1 MAEYIEDFDKV
12 DSVVRRDLED
22 LLFRIFQQAREQKKS
37 VTLRDIRNQLVPIH
51 TYENIKCM
59 LKLLENKQ
67 YIIIQHIHYEIRSSI
82 PVLNCAPTEILKPG
96 NRFLEWAEKM
106 QKTEYM
112 QIQQQINIGRDINGP
127 FHAGNGDIEIT
138 LSEQDMTT
146 LIEIIRMLSSPQS
159 TSPDFVQKIQAT
171 PTWSCSLRLMPPS
184 SGRHVCQAPSV
195 AARSIRRRRS
205 HSFHS
210 RRAVH
215 SLDRGRLT
223 PYLKVVK
230 VIPVPQKHL

>member
-51 TYENIKCM
+51 TYKNIKCM

-106 QKTEYM
+106 QKTEHM

-159 TSPDFVQKIQAT
+159 TSPDFVQKIQAVLN
-171 PTWSCSLRLMPPS
+171 CGK
-184 SGRHVCQAPSV
+184 SG
-195 AARSIRRRRS
+195 
-205 HSFHS
+205 
-210 RRAVH
+210 
-215 SLDRGRLT
+215 LDL
-223 PYLKVVK
+223 LKALIK
-230 VIPVPQKHL
+230 LPFDG